1 MFFYR
6 NIKKKRYIC
15 KLKEYTAFPTVAY
28 GVAGRLLPGGK
39 KASRSRLT
47 YMKINK

>member
-1 MFFYR
+1 MFFCR

-15 KLKEYTAFPTVAY
+15 KLKEYTAFLTVAS
-28 GVAGRLLPGGK
+28 GVAGCLLSGGK
-39 KASRSRLT
+39 RAYRSRLT